1 MFRFLLIAILMVTI
15 AGCGG
20 FPALR
25 DANRTKLSTLE
36 PDMPRAQ
43 VLSIMG
49 PDGFMEIKNPYKR
62 ESFAIGQDKYEVLYY
77 YTDFIQEYQP
87 IDTGMTPVVLK
98 NGKFI
103 GAGKEF
109 LFKVR

>member
-49 PDGFMEIKNPYKR
+49 TDGFMEIKNPYKR

-77 YTDFIQEYQP
+77 YTDSIREYQP